1 MSAPA
6 SAPMLISGFTFAR
19 NTDKLGYPTVE
30 SIQSILPV
38 CDEFIIA
45 VGKGDEDDT
54 TREKIAALND
64 PRITII
70 DTAWTDI
77 NSLRSRIYSQQTNIA
92 LSHCSGT
99 WCFYLQCDEVIHER
113 YLDTIRHACSHFKD
127 TPSVDGFLFNYRHFW
142 GDYDHYFVNHRWY
155 PREIRVIRNHRSI
168 ISVGDAQSFRYR
180 SRKKVPV
187 VALDA
192 EVFHYGHVRDP
203 RLVNVRKTV
212 VQRIY
217 RGVDAQPTEL
227 SPLFDYGSLEH
238 LPIYR
243 GTYPA
248 TMKARVASIA
258 WKHLLT
264 YCGPSETQH
273 GHERLKYRVL
283 TWIEQKIF
291 RGSGREFWGYKPYRI
306 LRAPSIHFRREV
318 QLSSHYGPAAS
329 IIIAVYNHPDF
340 LEKVFVSLERQT
352 CTNFE
357 IIIADDGSGPEIANL
372 VFRWQGRFMHP
383 MQHVGHDDNGFRK
396 TVIVNKAVV
405 ASRTPY
411 CIFIDGDS
419 ILHHRFI
426 EFHLKRKKQGTV
438 LSGRRV
444 MMHEELS
451 QAVTI
456 DDISTGRIEKNSFTR
471 GRCNRAGKK
480 HGIFIPGAFH
490 LRNIAKRKSH
500 DILGA
505 NFSVHKEDFLYIN
518 GYDERIIGR
527 GLEDDNLSIRFYM
540 AGMPVKTMAHEALQY
555 HLHHAADPIPHSK
568 EFRESFRDRPDA
580 FRTPFGI
587 DKE

>member
-1 MSAPA
+1 
-6 SAPMLISGFTFAR
+6 MLISGFTFAR

-291 RGSGREFWGYKPYRI
+291 RGSGQSSGATNRTAFCAL
-306 LRAPSIHFRREV
+306 LRYTF
-318 QLSSHYGPAAS
+318 
-329 IIIAVYNHPDF
+329 AV
-340 LEKVFVSLERQT
+340 
-352 CTNFE
+352 
-357 IIIADDGSGPEIANL
+357 
-372 VFRWQGRFMHP
+372 
-383 MQHVGHDDNGFRK
+383 
-396 TVIVNKAVV
+396 
-405 ASRTPY
+405 
-411 CIFIDGDS
+411 
-419 ILHHRFI
+419 
-426 EFHLKRKKQGTV
+426 
-438 LSGRRV
+438 
-444 MMHEELS
+444 
-451 QAVTI
+451 
-456 DDISTGRIEKNSFTR
+456 
-471 GRCNRAGKK
+471 RC
-480 HGIFIPGAFH
+480 
-490 LRNIAKRKSH
+490 
-500 DILGA
+500 
-505 NFSVHKEDFLYIN
+505 
-518 GYDERIIGR
+518 
-527 GLEDDNLSIRFYM
+527 
-540 AGMPVKTMAHEALQY
+540 
-555 HLHHAADPIPHSK
+555 
-568 EFRESFRDRPDA
+568 SFRLTMGRQHQSLSRFTTIPIFSRRFSSVSNVKHALTSKLLLQMMGLVQRLPTLFSAGRVDLC
-580 FRTPFGI
+580 TPCSM
-587 DKE
+587 